1 MTRSLTA
8 RLTGASILVLSVAA
22 AAQAR
27 AQAAPGAPAS
37 AQAPAQAST
46 VPSTATPGPA
56 PGADAAS
63 GPAEAAGE
71 VVVTGSRIPR
81 TGLTSTSPVASTT
94 QEDIR
99 LQQALTVEDFSTKLP
114 QLAGG
119 VRQSSQGSDS
129 FGAEVF
135 DLRNFGQSRTLV
147 LIDGTR
153 GTPFSFRNSVDVGSI
168 PASLIKQVDVLT
180 GGAAAV
186 YGADAV
192 AGVVNFILNTDFTGM
207 EATATDRTSQEG
219 GSAYGAA
226 LTFGAPVQDD
236 RGHVVFAFD
245 YTQRDLVRS
254 GTRDWALTPTS
265 TIPSTGGVF
274 TDVASGRR
282 FGFDAGGAF
291 TTTPAAT
298 SNISASYPLV
308 EPLLRF
314 NLSTFFR
321 YALTPK
327 VELYGRV
334 MYTDANTQES
344 GTPGPNPVSINQ
356 TVGIAQNNT
365 LLTPQIASQ
374 LTFVNGVAQVNVN
387 RSLAELGLITFNT
400 ERQTQQYQLGFR
412 GPLTS
417 NIKWNVYGQYGRVE
431 EDSLVQGDGLVRN
444 AAGVNN
450 IGLQAN
456 AVNFFGPNQGTVAS
470 LGQTFDGNIRT
481 RAQTVISGDVSGTS
495 KDLFSLP
502 AGPIGFAV
510 GYEYRRETALIQQ
523 DPALSG
529 GLTYREGALAAYR
542 GAVTTNEVYAETLIP
557 ILRDLPFARKVDIGG
572 AYRFSDYS
580 LFGQHTTSKVEANWA
595 VSDDLRFRG
604 TVQRVI
610 RAPNFGEF
618 AATTSSLPFN
628 NLITVARLTP
638 RYAGDPCVLGT
649 GDAAQC
655 KRLGAP
661 AVGSTNSF
669 APAYLEGSYFFGGNP
684 NIQPERGI
692 TRTFGFV
699 LTPHWIPRLNL
710 TVDYYELNLYGA
722 IGVIQPVNSL
732 TSCYITNPV
741 ATNPLCGLVTRDPAN
756 GRLLDAFVN
765 NQNLGRLDQQGID
778 IGGSWSVATPT
789 WLPGETFRF
798 TYQGNIVTRYTVQSN
813 PTVAALD
820 CAGTFGATCS
830 SDATTLVQ
838 PDYRHNAA
846 ASWVFPR
853 GQVQINWQRIG
864 GVRNSAP
871 GAANTL
877 PAVNYYD
884 LNASYRLRPWL
895 TATAGVHNL
904 FDKDPPFVPTGGV
917 FNTFL
922 DTYDVLGRTFAVSLT
937 ARR

>member
-1 MTRSLTA
+1 MMRSLKA
-8 RLTGASILVLSVAA
+8 CAGASALVLAAVTATQVQAQAATADQPAAPASGAAPSAA
-22 AAQAR
+22 AA
-27 AQAAPGAPAS
+27 S
-37 AQAPAQAST
+37 E
-46 VPSTATPGPA
+46 
-56 PGADAAS
+56 
-63 GPAEAAGE
+63 PAEAVSE

-119 VRQSSQGSDS
+119 VRQSSQGSDA

-207 EATATDRTSQEG
+207 EATATDRTAEAG
-219 GSAYGAA
+219 GSEYGAA
-226 LTFGAPVQDD
+226 LTFGAPVQND

-254 GTRDWALTPTS
+254 GSRDWALTPNS
-265 TIPSTGGVF
+265 TIPPVGGLF

-282 FGFDAGGAF
+282 FGFDASGAL
-291 TTTPAAT
+291 TTTPATT

-314 NLSTFFR
+314 NLSTFFH
-321 YALTPK
+321 YALTPR

-344 GTPGPNPVSINQ
+344 GTPGPNPVTINQ

-365 LLTPQIASQ
+365 FLTPQIASQ

-412 GPLTS
+412 GPITD
-417 NIKWNVYGQYGRVE
+417 NVKWNVYGQYGRVE
-431 EDSLVQGDGLVRN
+431 EDSLIRGDGR
-444 AAGVNN
+444 ARDATGAN
-450 IGLQAN
+450 IVGLQAN
-456 AVNFFGPNQGTVAS
+456 AVNFFGPNQSSVAS
-470 LGQTFDGNIRT
+470 LGQAFDGNIRT
-481 RAQTVISGDVSGTS
+481 REQTVISSNVSGTS

-510 GYEYRRETALIQQ
+510 GYEYRRETALIDQ

-557 ILRDLPFARKVDIGG
+557 VLRNLPFAKQVDIGG
-572 AYRFSDYS
+572 AYRYSDYS
-580 LFGQHTTSKVEANWA
+580 LFGQHTTSKVEATWA

-661 AVGSTNSF
+661 AVGSANSF
-669 APAYLEGSYFFGGNP
+669 APSYLEGSYFFGGNP

-699 LTPHWIPRLNL
+699 LTPRWIPKLNL

-741 ATNPLCGLVTRDPAN
+741 ATNPLCALVSRDPAN
-756 GRLLDAFVN
+756 GHLLDAFVN
-765 NQNLGRLDQQGID
+765 NQNLGRLDQQGLD
-778 IGGSWSVATPT
+778 IGASWSVRTPT

-798 TYQGNIVTRYTVQSN
+798 TYQGNIVTRYTLQSN

-838 PDYRHNAA
+838 PDYRHNATA
-846 ASWVFPR
+846 AWTFAR
-853 GQVQINWQRIG
+853 GQVQLGWQRIG

-871 GAANTL
+871 GATDTL

-895 TATAGVHNL
+895 TATAGIHNL
-904 FDKDPPFVPTGGV
+904 ADKDPPFVASGGV

-922 DTYDVLGRTFAVSLT
+922 DTYDVLGRTFAISLT